1 MGTTLEPYRRI
12 LIFFRHNFEIV
23 FFLKD
28 AIKNQIEVGCGGCGS
43 SAFVFSFFKEPSA
56 GGTEGG
62 QRQQQRETEAKLFKT
77 PIETPIEAPIEVR
90 LQESFEEPTRKGQR
104 KQPFQE
110 SLQQERPQQESHGQF
125 YQNLARE
132 AYKGLSEM
140 RNHDREKEKDLQP
153 HDVCDLQLRILLGM
167 PWSLVKENSQ
177 ILLPMQQE
185 ARKVR
190 VSLQGSAICVQ
201 EMRESEMTNNA

>member
-62 QRQQQRETEAKLFKT
+62 ERQQQRETEAKLF
-77 PIETPIEAPIEVR
+77 ETPIEES
-90 LQESFEEPTRKGQR
+90 LQESQQESQESVEMWP
-104 KQPFQE
+104 QPFQA
-110 SLQQERPQQESHGQF
+110 G
-125 YQNLARE
+125 
-132 AYKGLSEM
+132 
-140 RNHDREKEKDLQP
+140 
-153 HDVCDLQLRILLGM
+153 
-167 PWSLVKENSQ
+167 
-177 ILLPMQQE
+177 
-185 ARKVR
+185 
-190 VSLQGSAICVQ
+190 VQ
-201 EMRESEMTNNA
+201 EDVRQVAFTKGPLRKGSLREILFPHQQRWTQALRQSAQGQSAQSQSRLRQIALQECFQGQEEMLIR

>member
-28 AIKNQIEVGCGGCGS
+28 AIKKQIEVGCGGCGS
-43 SAFVFSFFKEPSA
+43 SAFVSSFFKEPSA

-62 QRQQQRETEAKLFKT
+62 QRQQQRETGAKLF
-77 PIETPIEAPIEVR
+77 ETPIEAPIEVR

-110 SLQQERPQQESHGQF
+110 SLQ
-125 YQNLARE
+125 
-132 AYKGLSEM
+132 
-140 RNHDREKEKDLQP
+140 
-153 HDVCDLQLRILLGM
+153 
-167 PWSLVKENSQ
+167 
-177 ILLPMQQE
+177 
-185 ARKVR
+185 
-190 VSLQGSAICVQ
+190 
-201 EMRESEMTNNA
+201 